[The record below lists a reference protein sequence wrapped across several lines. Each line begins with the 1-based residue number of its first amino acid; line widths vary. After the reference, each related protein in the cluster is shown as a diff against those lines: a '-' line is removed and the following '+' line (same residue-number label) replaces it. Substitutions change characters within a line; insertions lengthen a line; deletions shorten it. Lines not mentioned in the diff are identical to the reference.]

1 MLISLSFKGTVSTSW
16 CEIILFCFLKI
27 AWYMNLSKGKM
38 ETVEFYWLR
47 PSGSSNLPM
56 LAGWIGK
63 VEDL

>member
-1 MLISLSFKGTVSTSW
+1 
-16 CEIILFCFLKI
+16 
-27 AWYMNLSKGKM
+27 MNLSKGKM